1 MVMVKPRDM
10 AKKHVAKG
18 VCCATRK
25 SATDSRKK
33 NTTTNMKSKAL
44 LVALTT
50 VISLPSSLSRLDIIQ
65 LPRVNNIE
73 VEVKV
78 ATNNME

>member
-1 MVMVKPRDM
+1 MVMVKPRDT

-33 NTTTNMKSKAL
+33 NTTTNMKVK
-44 LVALTT
+44 
-50 VISLPSSLSRLDIIQ
+50 PS
-65 LPRVNNIE
+65 
-73 VEVKV
+73 
-78 ATNNME
+78 

>member
-1 MVMVKPRDM
+1 LGLVGSLSVSISACIITRVCAIVMVKPRDT

-33 NTTTNMKSKAL
+33 NTTTNMKVK
-44 LVALTT
+44 
-50 VISLPSSLSRLDIIQ
+50 PS
-65 LPRVNNIE
+65 
-73 VEVKV
+73 
-78 ATNNME
+78 